1 MTMLFIGSMLFFL
14 ILYMAS
20 KGKYGEYIEPL
31 HKKDFRLKELL
42 PMGFWIMEKSKYR
55 YKSLYDRT
63 LRLKIGALYGAKY
76 VEYYLWV
83 HWANKIT
90 SLVLGLVL
98 ACMIG
103 AGWGNLDLTFPLMVV
118 VLLGVLFF
126 ALDQELTQKI
136 EKRKL
141 SIQRDFPDF
150 LNKLTL
156 LLNAGMTVFA
166 AWERIV
172 KENQKNTPF
181 YIQAEVVV
189 EEIKNG
195 KTQAQAFEDFARNC
209 RVSEITKFVSIL
221 IQNLRKGNGEMVIT
235 LQGMSREAWELR
247 KHVAKRL
254 GEEAS
259 TKLLFPMMFNFLVVV
274 VIVAMP
280 AVMAM
285 RI

>member
-1 MTMLFIGSMLFFL
+1 MLFIGSLLLFL
-14 ILYMAS
+14 ILYWSS

-31 HKKDFRLKELL
+31 DKKDFKLKDYL
-42 PMGFWIMEKSKYR
+42 PIGFWIMQKSKYQ

-63 LRLKIGALYGAKY
+63 LRLKIGELYGVKY
-76 VEYYLWV
+76 TEYYLWV
-83 HWANKIT
+83 HWANKMT
-90 SLVLGLVL
+90 SMVLGLVL

-103 AGWGNLDLTFPLMVV
+103 VGWGNLDFTFPIMVL

-126 ALDQELTQKI
+126 ALDQELTKKI

-156 LLNAGMTVFA
+156 LLNAGMTVPA
-166 AWERIV
+166 AWERIIR
-172 KENQKNTPF
+172 ENKKNTPL
-181 YIQAEVVV
+181 YHQADLVV

-195 KTQAQAFEDFARNC
+195 KTQAHAFEDFARNC
-209 RVSEITKFVSIL
+209 RVFEITKFVSIL
-221 IQNLRKGNGEMVIT
+221 IQNLRKGNGEMVLT
-235 LQGMSREAWELR
+235 LQGMAGECWELR

-259 TKLLFPMMFNFLVVV
+259 TKLLFPMIFNFLVIV

-280 AVMAM
+280 ALMAM